1 MARVSMHS
9 TTGENRCTRCFNFE
23 MECDMIDI
31 IFFGCDACDD
41 CLVCVEWAALTL

>member
-31 IFFGCDACDD
+31 IF
-41 CLVCVEWAALTL
+41 LVVMLVMIA